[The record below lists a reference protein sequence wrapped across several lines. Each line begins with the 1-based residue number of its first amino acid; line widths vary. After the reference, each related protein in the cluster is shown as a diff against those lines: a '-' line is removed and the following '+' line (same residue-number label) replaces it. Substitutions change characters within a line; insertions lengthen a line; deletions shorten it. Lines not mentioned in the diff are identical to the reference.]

1 MQTEA
6 GSSLF
11 CAIAA
16 REYFCWRVDVVFCF
30 FKSNLYLLFSAEKS
44 LNEIQLLFG
53 FFVCFFN
60 ICSISWLIPACSSSE
75 VV

>member
-16 REYFCWRVDVVFCF
+16 QEYFCWGVDVVFCF
-30 FKSNLYLLFSAEKS
+30 FFFKSNIYLLFSAEKS

-53 FFVCFFN
+53 FLCVFF
-60 ICSISWLIPACSSSE
+60 
-75 VV
+75 